1 MFKSLGLLAK
11 LPCPDHAK
19 GECEANRALCPFSH
33 KPVSPPPSTTTNTTS
48 TASTS
53 RVGVQGAAPQRIPA
67 TTAST
72 SSSPGSLKRAAPNTA
87 TASAKP
93 TVNASA
99 SAAAPPLKKAKNA
112 YAASKAASMSSSA
125 SATSASKTASSSNE
139 WSLVGLQ
146 PPKIGF
152 KNHPSSSLVPLS
164 ARQNGL
170 QAFYNGFISAY
181 EPILQSADPIVAG
194 CGQKLCRDHALEQ
207 EAEHFSKSN
216 KNSYKNS
223 CITLLVGLKKRDRQ
237 ALEAAATAAANEAR
251 THQGVPDLHEK
262 VWKLLVEQCTETGT
276 VSQVDAKRKAVQERR
291 SGKLDRDRLEKAA
304 FVCPVDQL
312 EKYEYM
318 AVIPPEW
325 QAEGGSKPDATGEVK
340 ECERCGKQFT
350 VGGEMNE
357 AGTERIPQGEKECG
371 YHWGRRRYARPEGGG
386 GGRVQKWTCCDK
398 TVGGSTLGDDSC
410 CFGPHVFKETAGLD
424 LHRREAFITTTELVE
439 SVKKE
444 QGSSKLAP
452 LDIVA
457 LDCELSYTTAGLT
470 LTRLTL
476 VDEQG
481 EMILDELVRTRTEI
495 VDYNTRFSGITAE
508 AYEEQAVFD
517 LPGVRKTM
525 AQFVGENTI
534 LVGHGVENDLRAIR
548 LVHHKVVDTVML
560 YPHARGFPFRTSLR
574 DLTARFLGKI
584 IQNGTSLGHSSLE
597 DAQMSLE
604 LVRLK
609 MVNDPTSPFAPSKE
623 EGSSETK
630 TEKATGVAVEA
641 PASRPATAAPVR
653 SSLFGASLATD
664 SARSVFQK

>member
-33 KPVSPPPSTTTNTTS
+33 QPVPPVLMTTISATP

-53 RVGVQGAAPQRIPA
+53 RIGLQGANRQRA
-67 TTAST
+67 AST
-72 SSSPGSLKRAAPNTA
+72 SATATSPVPDSLKRSAPTV
-87 TASAKP
+87 SAKP
-93 TVNASA
+93 GTDASA

-112 YAASKAASMSSSA
+112 YTASKIASMPSSANAAS
-125 SATSASKTASSSNE
+125 TSKSTSNSND

-152 KNHPSSSLVPLS
+152 KDHPASSKIPLS

-170 QAFYNGFISAY
+170 QAFYNGFVSAY
-181 EPILQSADPIVAG
+181 EPILQSPDPVVAG

-207 EAEHFSKSN
+207 EAQHFAKVD

-223 CITLLVGLKKRDRQ
+223 SITLLVSLKKRDRH
-237 ALEAAATAAANEAR
+237 ALETAAAAAANEAR
-251 THQGVPDLHEK
+251 AHQGQPDLHEK
-262 VWKLLVEQCTETGT
+262 VLKVLVEQCTETGT
-276 VSQVDAKRKAVQERR
+276 VSQVDAKRKAVQQRR

-304 FVCPVDQL
+304 FICPVDQL
-312 EKYEYM
+312 EKYEYT

-325 QAEGGSKPDATGEVK
+325 QAEGGSKPDATGEVH
-340 ECERCGKQFT
+340 ECERCGKKFT

-357 AGTERIPQGEKECG
+357 TGTERIPQGEKECT
-371 YHWGRRRYARPEGGG
+371 YHWGRRRYDKQGGRGG
-386 GGRVQKWTCCDK
+386 GGRAQKWTCCDK
-398 TVGGSTLGDDSC
+398 AVGGSTLGDDGC

-424 LHRREAFITTTELVE
+424 LHRREAFITTKELVE
-439 SVKKE
+439 SVKRE

-452 LDIVA
+452 LEIVA

-481 EMILDELVRTRTEI
+481 DMILDEIVRTRTDI

-525 AQFVGENTI
+525 AQFVGENTV
-534 LVGHGVENDLRAIR
+534 LVGHGLENDLRAIR

-597 DAQMSLE
+597 DARMSLE

-609 MVNDPTSPFAPSKE
+609 MVTDPTSPFARKVE
-623 EGSSETK
+623 EKSEAK
-630 TEKATGVAVEA
+630 PERATGVAVES
-641 PASRPATAAPVR
+641 PASKPAAAPVR
-653 SSLFGASLATD
+653 SSLFGVSLATE